1 MKRIRIPVIVGSIG
15 LGVALSA
22 LGWYYF
28 SRSFLQPA
36 YQVSTAIGMR
46 EISRKID
53 ALIANGVY
61 DENAF
66 QSAIL
71 SVTSGKD
78 SWGRPL
84 IFDLRRCSEGV
95 QYVLISTGRDGLLD
109 YPMIPTYY
117 SLDEEWIKGQFDRD
131 TVFRNGKKIVGA
143 GK

>member
-1 MKRIRIPVIVGSIG
+1 MKRIRVPVIVASIG
-15 LGVALSA
+15 LGVATSA

-28 SRSFLQPA
+28 SRSYLPRA

-46 EISRKID
+46 QISMKID
-53 ALIANGVY
+53 ALLADGVV
-61 DENAF
+61 DERAF
-66 QSAIL
+66 ESSIL
-71 SVTSGKD
+71 SVASGKD

-84 IFDLRRCSEGV
+84 ILDLRPGSEGV

-109 YPMIPTYY
+109 YRMIPTYY
-117 SLDEEWIKGQFDRD
+117 SLDEEDIKGQFDRD